1 MSASAQPTQLILST
15 VKNVASVPK
24 IKYENCAL
32 ADILSEKRDYNFMK
46 TATFSIAMVDKVK

>member
-24 IKYENCAL
+24 IKYENCAW

-46 TATFSIAMVDKVK
+46 TATFSIAMG